1 MWCRWSDMTAPI
13 YQQVAEPTF
22 EVLGT
27 GRVGEL
33 TSLEQLNAL
42 FQEGDLGE
50 IQFFLRRDLT
60 DEDRGDVEDAIAE
73 LEAEMAEQDILPW
86 PGRNRIALLDWPNR
100 TLRLLFLQGFPALLA
115 LIPIIIRVAVVVAT
129 IPLLVD
135 LLNQIGVS
143 VPEDIGSL
151 AQAVL
156 TIAAIAAG
164 ILLLRRLGLP
174 LRFLI
179 PSGLLVFA
187 LLAPETAFRVLRWSR
202 DTVRSAFGVDPL
214 LAGLG
219 AAVGIGGVFLGS
231 RLGTGGLL
239 VGGVGLAAGGF
250 LIFQSTQVAE
260 AGFQVPDAPPRP
272 DLALLEAVGDPTF
285 EVVQLEEVPSG

>member
-1 MWCRWSDMTAPI
+1 MAAPI
-13 YQQVAEPTF
+13 NQQVDQPQF

-27 GRVGEL
+27 GTVGNL
-33 TSLEQLNAL
+33 TSLDQLNAL

-50 IQFFLRRDLT
+50 IQFFLRKDLG
-60 DEDRGDVEDAIAE
+60 DEDRADVEEAIAE
-73 LEAEMAEQDILPW
+73 LEAEMAAEDILPW

-115 LIPIIIRVAVVVAT
+115 LIPILIRIGFIAAT
-129 IPLLVD
+129 IPVLLD
-135 LLNQIGVS
+135 LLEQIGITIPGDV
-143 VPEDIGSL
+143 GTL
-151 AQAVL
+151 GQAVL

-174 LRFLI
+174 LRLLI

-202 DTVRSAFGVDPL
+202 DTIQEAFGIDPL

-239 VGGVGLAAGGF
+239 VGGIGLAAGGL
-250 LIFQSTQVAE
+250 LIFQSTRVAE
-260 AGFQVPDAPPRP
+260 AGFQVPDPPIRP
-272 DLALLEAVGDPTF
+272 DLGILAVEGAPTF

>member
-1 MWCRWSDMTAPI
+1 MKRAFAAPV
-13 YQQVAEPTF
+13 YQQVDEPTF

-27 GRVGEL
+27 GRVGDL
-33 TSLEQLNAL
+33 TSLDQLNTL

-50 IQFFLRRDLT
+50 IQFFLRRDLA

-100 TLRLLFLQGFPALLA
+100 TVRLLFLQGFPALLA

-129 IPLLVD
+129 IPLLLD
-135 LLNQIGVS
+135 ALNQIGVP
-143 VPEDIGSL
+143 VPEDIGTL

-202 DTVRSAFGVDPL
+202 DTIQSAFGIDPL
-214 LAGLG
+214 LAVLG
-219 AAVGIGGVFLGS
+219 AGVGIGGVFLGS
-231 RLGTGGLL
+231 RLGTAGLL
-239 VGGVGLAAGGF
+239 VGGAGLAAGGF

-272 DLALLEAVGDPTF
+272 DLAVLEAVGDPAF
-285 EVVQLEEVPSG
+285 EVDQLEEVPSG